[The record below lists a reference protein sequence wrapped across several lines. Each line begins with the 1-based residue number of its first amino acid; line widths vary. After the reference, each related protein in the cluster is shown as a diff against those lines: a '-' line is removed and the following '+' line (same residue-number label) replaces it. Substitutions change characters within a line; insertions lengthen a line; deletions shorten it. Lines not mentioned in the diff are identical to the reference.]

1 MSKPILRVFAT
12 NTDWLGEDI
21 FIGDFESLSEIYDT
35 LSGSTYQEYLIYEI
49 SDNRMSIIE
58 KRRIDEI

>member
-12 NTDWLGEDI
+12 NTDGLGEDI